1 MIPQEIRMF
10 LDAPPVVLLAAL
22 LLESWIPIPARWKP
36 SALIPLLQR
45 LVKRVNRKNASGQ
58 QQWLTGL
65 LLPWVVI
72 VPSLIASW
80 SVRNLA
86 PWEALFD
93 ILLLSW
99 LLESQPI
106 KEALL
111 AIRQLLQQ
119 DKLALARL
127 QLSRWVL
134 RDTQSLSSMGVC
146 KAAIEMSILRLMGQW
161 ITIAFGYL
169 LLGIHGALFCR
180 LIQLLAQSCNMKL
193 ETNRICGEFSARMLQ
208 TLNTIPVFLFLL
220 LQLSQPRGFT
230 AIKNAFR
237 QFRHWPAITSGL
249 LLSNIGTSLGIGL
262 GGPRFY
268 QGNKI
273 RYARIGAHHDPS
285 VTALFSGYHR
295 LIRLGWFCWLTLFA
309 FYGWYV
315 YAHLA

>member
-111 AIRQLLQQ
+111 AIRQ
-119 DKLALARL
+119 
-127 QLSRWVL
+127 
-134 RDTQSLSSMGVC
+134 
-146 KAAIEMSILRLMGQW
+146 
-161 ITIAFGYL
+161 
-169 LLGIHGALFCR
+169 
-180 LIQLLAQSCNMKL
+180 N
-193 ETNRICGEFSARMLQ
+193 Q
-208 TLNTIPVFLFLL
+208 TLR
-220 LQLSQPRGFT
+220 SQAGAYRV
-230 AIKNAFR
+230 
-237 QFRHWPAITSGL
+237 IT
-249 LLSNIGTSLGIGL
+249 
-262 GGPRFY
+262 
-268 QGNKI
+268 
-273 RYARIGAHHDPS
+273 
-285 VTALFSGYHR
+285 
-295 LIRLGWFCWLTLFA
+295 
-309 FYGWYV
+309 
-315 YAHLA
+315 